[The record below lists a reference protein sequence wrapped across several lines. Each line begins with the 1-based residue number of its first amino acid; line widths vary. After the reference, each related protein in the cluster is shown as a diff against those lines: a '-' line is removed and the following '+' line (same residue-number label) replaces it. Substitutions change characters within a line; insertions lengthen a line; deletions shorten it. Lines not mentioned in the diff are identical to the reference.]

1 MSGVPHTPQEGKS
14 LWWKTAKAV
23 THCLEAAASRQARI
37 LSYLSHVN
45 LNGGCVC
52 VCVCV
57 CVCGYLPSITKVS
70 SAKWK
75 TAGVTPKWGFLDVY
89 RRIYTG
95 MQFLPVSFP
104 TQLLCFYWRNYLP
117 GKASDINILH
127 TNTYEWSL
135 HTNSYECWYIKLSFK
150 VVSLTSQGTNME
162 KHTYS

>member
-1 MSGVPHTPQEGKS
+1 VVKDCQSSNS
-14 LWWKTAKAV
+14 LLGSCSKPPV

-45 LNGGCVC
+45 LNG
-52 VCVCV
+52 V
-57 CVCGYLPSITKVS
+57 CVCGYLFPLPRWVLLNERLQVS
-70 SAKWK
+70 HQSEVSWMC
-75 TAGVTPKWGFLDVY
+75 TGG
-89 RRIYTG
+89 YTG